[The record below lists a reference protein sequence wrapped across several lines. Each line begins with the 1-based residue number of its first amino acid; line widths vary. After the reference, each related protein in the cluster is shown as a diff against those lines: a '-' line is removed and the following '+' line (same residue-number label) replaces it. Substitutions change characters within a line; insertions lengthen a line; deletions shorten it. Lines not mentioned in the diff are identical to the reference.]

1 MAMNPTDRL
10 PTPDMPPRPARKR
23 PSLRTRL
30 LLSVLGYVVLLSALV
45 AVQGMVVNERAER
58 MVWQTLL
65 DSELDH
71 IQARAAGDPAYR
83 WTETASLALY
93 DSRAPQRMPAE
104 LATLAPGLH
113 DDIMVQGRLVVAL
126 VREVQGG
133 RLALTLDLTQFEE
146 REERTNLLVI
156 GSALALLLVLG
167 ALVAWGASR
176 AVRPLV
182 QMAQRIGALRPDQ
195 PGQRLPVPEKATA
208 ELQVIGDALNDY
220 LARNDRFVE
229 RERRFIDMASHE
241 LRTPVAVI
249 AGASDLAL
257 RAGDGSAQVRPLLER
272 IRGAATG
279 VQELIGLLLVLA
291 RDPRRLRD
299 ARERI
304 ALDALLPGIVDD
316 HRHLAEGKDLSITLD
331 VADGVE
337 VTGPPQIVRAAIGN
351 LLRNAIENSDRGEVR
366 LRLQAPGTVV
376 IEDPGHGMGAEEI
389 GALYSRIARGG
400 ADRGAGGIGLD
411 LIARLCEHLGW
422 RLQIVATERGGTAAT
437 LHFHAVSSVPPDAVE
452 GAGMP
457 PPMR

>member
-1 MAMNPTDRL
+1 MRETPMAVADR
-10 PTPDMPPRPARKR
+10 PSAR
-23 PSLRTRL
+23 PSLRRRL
-30 LLSVLGYVVLLSALV
+30 LLAVLGYVVLLSALV
-45 AVQGMVVNERAER
+45 ALQGMLVNERAER

-71 IQARAAGDPAYR
+71 IQARAASDPAYR
-83 WTETASLALY
+83 WADTASMALY
-93 DSRAPQRMPAE
+93 DSRAPLRMPQE

-113 DDIMVQGRLVVAL
+113 DDIQVRGQLVVAL
-126 VREVQGG
+126 VRQVDRH
-133 RLALTLDLTQFEE
+133 RLALTLDLEQFEA
-146 REERTNLLVI
+146 REERTNLLVV

-167 ALVAWGASR
+167 ALVAWGANR
-176 AVRPLV
+176 AVRPLAS
-182 QMAQRIGALRPDQ
+182 MAQAIGALRPDQ
-195 PGQRLPVPEKATA
+195 PGQQLEVPTQATA

-257 RAGDGSAQVRPLLER
+257 RACGDATQVQPLLER

-299 ARERI
+299 AQEVV
-304 ALDALLPGIVDD
+304 ALEALLPGLVDD
-316 HRHLAEGKDLSITLD
+316 HRHLAEGKDLSIALELSS
-331 VADGVE
+331 AGE

-351 LLRNAIENSDRGEVR
+351 LLRNAIENSDRGVVR
-366 LRLQAPGTVV
+366 VRVHAPGTVV
-376 IEDPGHGMGAEEI
+376 IADPGHGMAAEEI

-400 ADRGAGGIGLD
+400 GDRGEGGIGLD
-411 LIARLCEHLGW
+411 LVARLCEHLGW
-422 RLQIVATERGGTAAT
+422 RLQIVPGEGGGTVAT
-437 LHFHAVSSVPPDAVE
+437 LRLTAEQAPSSGSEAQARERTP
-452 GAGMP
+452 
-457 PPMR
+457 RI